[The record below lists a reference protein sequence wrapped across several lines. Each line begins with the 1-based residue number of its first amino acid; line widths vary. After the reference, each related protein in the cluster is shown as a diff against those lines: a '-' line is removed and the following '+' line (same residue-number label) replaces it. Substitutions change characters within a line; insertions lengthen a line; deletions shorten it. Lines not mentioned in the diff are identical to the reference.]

1 MDEAYAYTEEIL
13 KKLERRITREYSQ
26 AEKEMQKKLDNY
38 LANFAAKDADKRA
51 LVEAG
56 ELSEEKYRKWREN
69 QILVG
74 KRWKDM
80 RDKLAHDLLNANM
93 TARGIVSRY
102 MPDIYAEGFNFAT
115 FEAETGAGVDTGFT
129 LYDHDAVARII
140 VENPDLLPEP
150 GKETS
155 RQIAEGKA
163 IRWNK
168 NQIQSVMLQGLLQGE
183 SMRELAKRL
192 AKTVGDKDKASAMR
206 NARTMTTGVHNS
218 ARLNGYRR
226 ARSYGIRLK
235 KQWDAVLDMRT
246 RDSHAVLDGETVDID
261 EMFSNGLMYPGDKEH
276 GRPEEYYNC
285 RCTMVS
291 QIQGRED
298 DYRTVRST
306 EGLNGMTYDEW
317 KEWHRQRVVRKR
329 FLREGEPLSPTYR
342 RDLEQRYI
350 YAEPKARRV
359 YNKFIPNGG
368 CVVDGKSRKS
378 YTKDEKVRM
387 NFKEDAKRSLAG
399 RTWFH
404 EHFHVID
411 QKAGYPSCTVAY
423 RNALIE
429 DCKNLEELFGAHSRQ
444 NRIKMLN
451 QIRRRYGDYS
461 TSVEDILSGY
471 IGEWYPGAVGG
482 HGRDYWSQNATLFMQ
497 EGFAQMGEASFDVKK
512 IEMMKRYFPK
522 SWEEYNRILERLL

>member
-74 KRWKDM
+74 KRWKNM

-93 TARGIVSRY
+93 TARKIVSRY

-140 VENPDLLPEP
+140 VEDPDLLPEP
-150 GKETS
+150 GKELS

-246 RDSHAVLDGETVDID
+246 RDSHAVMDGETVDID
-261 EMFSNGLMYPGDKEH
+261 EKFSNGLMFPGDKEH

-291 QIQGRED
+291 QIQGHED

-317 KEWHRQRVVRKR
+317 KKWHWQ
-329 FLREGEPLSPTYR
+329 
-342 RDLEQRYI
+342 
-350 YAEPKARRV
+350 
-359 YNKFIPNGG
+359 
-368 CVVDGKSRKS
+368 
-378 YTKDEKVRM
+378 
-387 NFKEDAKRSLAG
+387 
-399 RTWFH
+399 
-404 EHFHVID
+404 
-411 QKAGYPSCTVAY
+411 
-423 RNALIE
+423 
-429 DCKNLEELFGAHSRQ
+429 
-444 NRIKMLN
+444 RIKKR
-451 QIRRRYGDYS
+451 QQRRKNNGSDS
-461 TSVEDILSGY
+461 
-471 IGEWYPGAVGG
+471 
-482 HGRDYWSQNATLFMQ
+482 
-497 EGFAQMGEASFDVKK
+497 
-512 IEMMKRYFPK
+512 
-522 SWEEYNRILERLL
+522 